1 MFFRY
6 KYKVQNCYK
15 VSEEFASF
23 LSERLRGVFPTVF
36 EQLEKIKEVEGCDG
50 SEACIEMSPFTCFS
64 VTRDY
69 NCKPH
74 LDKDHYGVGF
84 IIWIQEG

>member
-6 KYKVQNCYK
+6 KHKVQDCYK

-23 LSERLRGVFPTVF
+23 LSERLKGVFPTVF
-36 EQLEKIKEVEGCDG
+36 EQLERIKEAESCDG
-50 SEACIEMSPFTCFS
+50 GDACIGASPFTCFT

-69 NCKPH
+69 NYKPH
-74 LDKDHYGVGF
+74 VDKDDYDIGF